1 MPVGDLSREN
11 ARHECGTLWC
21 VRGTVVRTL
30 GSVGSTLHS
39 HRSCFTFARA
49 CVCLHCMCT
58 CACSRTAFVRRQ
70 HTHVPRRRV
79 RVFAGKERTTEGQG
93 AIGRSKGDGEIRR
106 RQVNGGRKREIMPR
120 REDGWIIRATDG
132 RKLEGQRGTARRWID
147 DERNRERERE
157 KKSRVRWTRT
167 IQDGWQWWCRR
178 SLRIFVSSSPF
189 FFFFWWAI
197 TRTRYY
203 GISNRRAIRI
213 SVKRISF
220 FFSFF
225 CHRDTRS
232 VIGCLTLVHLRHRLQ
247 AVLCLAGC
255 RNNG

>member
-1 MPVGDLSREN
+1 MEANRARNERSKGLGISSDLFAWLRGLSNCPGPGAGLSGWLGWFFDDNKPEAASSRLHREGTEMPVGDLSREN

-132 RKLEGQRGTARRWID
+132 RKLEGQRGTARR
-147 DERNRERERE
+147 
-157 KKSRVRWTRT
+157 
-167 IQDGWQWWCRR
+167 
-178 SLRIFVSSSPF
+178 
-189 FFFFWWAI
+189 
-197 TRTRYY
+197 
-203 GISNRRAIRI
+203 
-213 SVKRISF
+213 
-220 FFSFF
+220 
-225 CHRDTRS
+225 
-232 VIGCLTLVHLRHRLQ
+232 
-247 AVLCLAGC
+247 
-255 RNNG
+255 